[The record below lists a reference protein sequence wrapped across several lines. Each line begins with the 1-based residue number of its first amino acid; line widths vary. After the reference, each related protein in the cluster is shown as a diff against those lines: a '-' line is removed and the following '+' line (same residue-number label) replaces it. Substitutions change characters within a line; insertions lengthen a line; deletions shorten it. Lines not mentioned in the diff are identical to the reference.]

1 MDANIPPGL
10 ALFFIAI
17 ALIAV
22 GWFYLAANRSRA
34 FLLVIIAWII
44 LQTWLGLQGVYQDTS
59 AWPPRLMLL
68 GMLPALL
75 MIALLF
81 LSRQGRLFIDRLRQ
95 PTLTYFHSIRI
106 LVEIWLAL
114 LYHQSLVPVFMTIE
128 GTNFDLFSG
137 LTAPLVGFW
146 AFRGT
151 SVHTRLLL
159 IWNIVCLLLLL
170 NVVVTAALAI
180 PSPMQ
185 KIALEQP
192 NVAVLYFPF
201 NLLPTVIV
209 PLVLLAHLSAIRQLT
224 RQTQEAALT
233 GK

>member
-1 MDANIPPGL
+1 MNADIPTYL
-10 ALFFIAI
+10 ALFFIVI
-17 ALIAV
+17 ALITV
-22 GWFYLAANRSRA
+22 GWFYLATNRSRG
-34 FLLVIIAWII
+34 FLLVIVVWIA

-59 AWPPRLMLL
+59 AWPPKLMLL

-106 LVEIWLAL
+106 LVEIGLAL
-114 LYHQSLVPVFMTIE
+114 LYHHSLVPVVMTIE

-137 LTAPLVGFW
+137 LTAPLVGYW
-146 AFRGT
+146 AFRGK
-151 SVHTRLLL
+151 SVRTRLLL
-159 IWNIVCLLLLL
+159 IWNIICLLLLL
-170 NVVVTAALAI
+170 NIVVTAALAI

-192 NVAVLYFPF
+192 NMAVLLFPF

-209 PLVLLAHLSAIRQLT
+209 PLVLLAHLSAIRQLM
-224 RQTQEAALT
+224 RKPQEATIAA
-233 GK
+233 K